1 MKAKTAMLGTA
12 LALFSWSPL
21 HAQLITPIPL
31 TVPPAFVCASGAQN
45 YGAIAS
51 YLNNGN
57 LYKSTVLAPAISKST
72 TYPEFEYYLGQ
83 ALAIQQQQLDFLNAC
98 NMGTTP
104 FCQPGTEKLA
114 DTTPAEVASLL
125 EALDADEGLTA
136 IQGFFSIPAPPAN
149 FSPTAALN
157 NFFAITEGGVCL
169 LHPYL
174 VHPAVVKGLKPPKLS

>member
-1 MKAKTAMLGTA
+1 MKAKSAIFGTA

-21 HAQLITPIPL
+21 HAQFVTSIPL

-45 YGAIAS
+45 FGAIAS

-57 LYKSTVLAPAISKST
+57 MYKASVLAPAISKSKS
-72 TYPEFEYYLGQ
+72 YPEFEYYLGQ
-83 ALAIQQQQLDFLNAC
+83 ALAIQQQQLDFLNTC
-98 NMGTTP
+98 NFGTTP

-114 DTTPAEVASLL
+114 DTTPADVASLL
-125 EALDADEGLTA
+125 EDFDADEGLTA
-136 IQGFFSIPAPPAN
+136 IQGFFSIPTPKAN

-157 NFFAITEGGVCL
+157 NFFTITEGSVCL

-174 VHPAVVKGLKPPKLS
+174 VHPAVVKGLKPPKLT